1 MTVGDLLQ
9 SLSQIEDASMP
20 VHVFYHGE
28 VREKSDDVFV
38 GRSSGRAD
46 LPKGKRICVITGS
59 CNRSEKTMIL
69 SGMAGVE
76 YERSYQPTHWT
87 LHHGKQAAT

>member
-9 SLSQIEDASMP
+9 SLSQIEDLSMP

-59 CNRSEKTMIL
+59 CNRADKTMIL

-87 LHHGKQAAT
+87 EKK